1 VRRARLDYESHV
13 TGLDRSKVGALLVA
27 AGLAGARDHALH
39 GVGLMPGCAGQWRS
53 TTVNVV
59 RVLRLSPAGKQLLAR
74 SGAKPSQ
81 WGSVNVQ

>member
-1 VRRARLDYESHV
+1 MRGARLDNESHV
-13 TGLDRSKVGALLVA
+13 TGLDHSKVGALLVA
-27 AGLAGARDHALH
+27 AGLAGAQDHTLH
-39 GVGLMPGCAGQWRS
+39 GMGLMPCCAGQWRP

-59 RVLRLSPAGKQLLAR
+59 RVLRLSPAGKQLFAR